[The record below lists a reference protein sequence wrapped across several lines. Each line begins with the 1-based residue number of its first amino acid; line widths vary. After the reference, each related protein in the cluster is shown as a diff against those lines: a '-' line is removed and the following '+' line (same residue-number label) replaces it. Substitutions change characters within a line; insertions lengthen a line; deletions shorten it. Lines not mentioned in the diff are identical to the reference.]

1 MSETIDTRS
10 YSDETLAVLRR
21 LAVEARQPGYSNQQ
35 VAEILPLRRETVSR
49 WWSAYQQQGAPG
61 LPGQRSG
68 RPPGVGRILTPEQ
81 EREVQERIV
90 GQTPEQAGVA
100 AAAWT
105 RRAVQELIRQ
115 CCDIHLPIRTAGL
128 YLARWNFTPQRP
140 QTHSRE
146 QDADEVDEW
155 LEEEFPAIQRQGERE
170 EAALHFADETGVAL
184 QDQGGRSYAP
194 RGQTP
199 TREVSGARGR
209 VNVLSSISASGELF
223 FLLFSGTLTGPR
235 FVGFLAALAEFAG
248 DKVLL
253 VVDRHPAHTSAEV
266 EAWLAEHADEIELFY
281 LPRYS
286 PELNPDEYLNNDLKQ
301 TLDQAPLAGAVSQL
315 RETIADFLNRLTELP
330 EHVASYFQHPQVE
343 YARAYN

>member
-21 LAVEARQPGYSNQQ
+21 LAVEAREQGYSNQQ
-35 VAEILPLRRETVSR
+35 VAEILQLRQETVSR
-49 WWSAYQQQGAPG
+49 WWSAFQQQGEEG
-61 LPGQRSG
+61 LPGGRSG

-81 EREVQERIV
+81 ECELQDSIV
-90 GQTPEQAGVA
+90 GQTPEEAGVA

-105 RRAVQELIRQ
+105 RRAVQELVRQ
-115 CCDIHLPIRTAGL
+115 RFDIHLPIRTVGL

-140 QTHSRE
+140 KKHSRQ
-146 QDADEVDEW
+146 QDSEEVEHFQ
-155 LEEEFPAIQRQGERE
+155 EEEFPAIVRQAERE
-170 EAALHFADETGVAL
+170 AAALYFADETGAAL
-184 QDQGGRSYAP
+184 EDQGGRSYAP

-199 TREVSGARGR
+199 TREVSGKRGR
-209 VNVLSSISASGELF
+209 LNVFSSITAAGELF

-235 FVGFLAALAEFAG
+235 FVGILEALVEFAG

-253 VVDRHPAHTSAEV
+253 VVDRHPAHDCAVV
-266 EAWLAEHADEIELFY
+266 EAWLAQHQDEIELFY

-301 TLDQAPLAGAVSQL
+301 TLDQTPLADGLPQL
-315 RETIADFLNRLTELP
+315 RETIAGFLQRLTELP
-330 EHVASYFQHPQVE
+330 EHVASYFRHPQAE
-343 YARAYN
+343 YAGA